1 MCRSKSEIMTPERST
16 QSIENPLD
24 LRGLRAL
31 VAVSDYG
38 SFRAAAAELGYT
50 QSAISHQVAELERA
64 LGTSLFTRP
73 GGRGQ
78 VSLTPAG
85 EAAYRHARRA
95 FTELHALE
103 ASVRATEG
111 RERTVV
117 RVGVFQTAAA
127 ELLPT
132 ALQLLRD
139 EWPGVEVVLSETDD
153 DPRLVDWL
161 AQGRLDLA
169 LTINQQPDDR
179 IELIR
184 LFDDPWVVLTRRD
197 SELAGA
203 ERPSFELLDGADM
216 VAWTS
221 RWQVQAE
228 LEAAWRRRG
237 INPRVVYRTDDNLAL
252 QRLVAA
258 DLGHACVGRLAARRA
273 IDPSLTWL
281 APPDILTTR
290 TVAVCH
296 PRRRDLAEAAR
307 ALSAALRAQFGR

>member
-1 MCRSKSEIMTPERST
+1 MSAERSIS
-16 QSIENPLD
+16 SIEPQIE

-31 VAVSDYG
+31 LAVSDCG
-38 SFRAAAAELGYT
+38 SFRAAAAQLGYT

-64 LGTSLFTRP
+64 LGAPLFTRP

-78 VSLTPAG
+78 VTLTPAG
-85 EAAYRHARRA
+85 EAAYLHARRA

-103 ASVRATEG
+103 VSVQATQRG
-111 RERTVV
+111 GPTVV

-169 LTINQQPDDR
+169 VTINQQPDDR

-184 LFDDPWVVLTRRD
+184 LFEDPWVVLTRRD
-197 SELAGA
+197 SDLAGA
-203 ERPSFELLDGADM
+203 DHPSFELLDGADV

-221 RWQVQAE
+221 RWDVQTE

-237 INPRVVYRTDDNLAL
+237 IDPRVVYRTDDNLAL

-258 DLGHACVGRLAARRA
+258 GLGHACVGRFAAQRA

-281 APPDILTTR
+281 EPPDILSPR
-290 TVAVCH
+290 TVALCH

-307 ALSAALRAQFGR
+307 ALSAALRGQFGR